1 MRKTLAKM
9 LPLVKKGVRSG
20 RMKKRFYK
28 KWWLWAGMII
38 LGICIAGIGYLIH
51 AATTVS
57 NATKSAHIELDRGS
71 LSDKRI
77 KPFDPGKDQF
87 TILLLGIDARM
98 SKGETVSQARSDAI
112 VLALFNQKEKT
123 AKLLSIPR
131 DTYVNIPGYGY
142 DKIAHAH
149 AYGGL
154 DLSVKTVENLL
165 NLPVDDAVE
174 ANFTAFK
181 SVINAL
187 DGVDVNIDKAYI
199 VKQIKKETHGKVK
212 LKTGAQLMNGEEALA
227 YVRTRKADTD
237 LLRGQR
243 QMQVLKAIER
253 KMKTL
258 SAFPKYEKIASILGD
273 NMKMTMSFKDAI
285 GLYPLVSSLKSVET
299 LQLKGSDYQ
308 PGKVYYLKLDEP
320 YLQNLKQKLRNYL
333 GINK

>member
-9 LPLVKKGVRSG
+9 LPLVKKVVRSD
-20 RMKKRFYK
+20 M
-28 KWWLWAGMII
+28 M
-38 LGICIAGIGYLIH
+38 
-51 AATTVS
+51 
-57 NATKSAHIELDRGS
+57 
-71 LSDKRI
+71 
-77 KPFDPGKDQF
+77 
-87 TILLLGIDARM
+87 
-98 SKGETVSQARSDAI
+98 
-112 VLALFNQKEKT
+112 
-123 AKLLSIPR
+123 
-131 DTYVNIPGYGY
+131 
-142 DKIAHAH
+142 
-149 AYGGL
+149 
-154 DLSVKTVENLL
+154 
-165 NLPVDDAVE
+165 NLPLDDAVE

-199 VKQIKKETHGKVK
+199 VKQIKKETHGKVN